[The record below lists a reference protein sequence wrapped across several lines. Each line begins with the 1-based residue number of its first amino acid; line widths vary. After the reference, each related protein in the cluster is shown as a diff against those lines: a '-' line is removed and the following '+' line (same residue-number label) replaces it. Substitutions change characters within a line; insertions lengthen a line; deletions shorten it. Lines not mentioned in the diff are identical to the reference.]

1 MESSKD
7 ERSSNPPHQACKDV
21 YQRKL
26 LREVTY
32 SNALGEGPLPHYD
45 WPASLQLPQPW
56 IRHFA
61 STPLT
66 LISLIVQILKLT
78 HHVKE
83 YQIGK
88 LLPGKL
94 IYISETTERP
104 LHLEPKKQKK
114 NKKGKKRGLRFS
126 FSTKHQAHT
135 QNFTDAGVI
144 PETTKY
150 LHPVCISAQFC
161 LCNKV
166 RFLPKYIRQCLQL
179 WC

>member
-32 SNALGEGPLPHYD
+32 SNALEEGPMTDLLRFNFPNLGFDISLPME
-45 WPASLQLPQPW
+45 
-56 IRHFA
+56 
-61 STPLT
+61 LT

-114 NKKGKKRGLRFS
+114 TQKGIKRGLRFS

-135 QNFTDAGVI
+135 RTSLMRAGVDTREYKVSA
-144 PETTKY
+144 PC
-150 LHPVCISAQFC
+150 LH
-161 LCNKV
+161 
-166 RFLPKYIRQCLQL
+166 QCSILSVQL
-179 WC
+179 HFVLRDS